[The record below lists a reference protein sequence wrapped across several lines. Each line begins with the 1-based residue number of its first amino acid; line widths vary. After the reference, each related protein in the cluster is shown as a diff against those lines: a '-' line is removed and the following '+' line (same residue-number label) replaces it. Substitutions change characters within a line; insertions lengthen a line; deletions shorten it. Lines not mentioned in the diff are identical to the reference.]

1 MRPMGRSL
9 RPAAPGPGPRGPW
22 SHPPRPPP
30 CICGREAGHVAG
42 RLRCRIM
49 TRMSEP
55 VLPPPSSRVGVSAET
70 LIVRTQRIEEPVQLV
85 DHIPAGV
92 SAAWL
97 RHGQGVVAL
106 GTAWAVHTDRK
117 STRLNSSH
125 VAISY

>member
-1 MRPMGRSL
+1 
-9 RPAAPGPGPRGPW
+9 
-22 SHPPRPPP
+22 
-30 CICGREAGHVAG
+30 
-42 RLRCRIM
+42 
-49 TRMSEP
+49 MSEP

-106 GTAWAVHTDRK
+106 GTAWAVHTAGPHRFAAASAAFRAQAATAVVDDEVRDRK

-125 VAISY
+125 VAISYAVFCLKKENNK

>member
-1 MRPMGRSL
+1 
-9 RPAAPGPGPRGPW
+9 
-22 SHPPRPPP
+22 
-30 CICGREAGHVAG
+30 REEGHVAG
-42 RLRCRIM
+42 RLRCRTM

-85 DHIPAGV
+85 DHIPAGG

-106 GTAWAVHTDRK
+106 GTAWAVHSAGPHRCAAPSAALRAQAATAVVHGEVRAGP
-117 STRLNSSH
+117 RAL
-125 VAISY
+125 AG